1 MGSIDGV
8 YASAAAWRGGHEVVS
23 LLFDPQEVEYRTLV
37 EKARQ
42 FKCTSQVYAYSKEQ
56 LATAKE
62 IVGSKAVM
70 ADDSQR
76 PRFAKGS
83 DQKYHLANS
92 PLRALPMNSF
102 QMMKMNSAI
111 ARKEAY
117 GSLLSPRQKE
127 LINKMAA
134 KLQSDRN
141 ALDGFV
147 APADDNELGAYTAKL
162 EKALQ

>member
-1 MGSIDGV
+1 
-8 YASAAAWRGGHEVVS
+8 
-23 LLFDPQEVEYRTLV
+23 
-37 EKARQ
+37 
-42 FKCTSQVYAYSKEQ
+42 
-56 LATAKE
+56 
-62 IVGSKAVM
+62 
-70 ADDSQR
+70 
-76 PRFAKGS
+76 
-83 DQKYHLANS
+83 
-92 PLRALPMNSF
+92 MNSF